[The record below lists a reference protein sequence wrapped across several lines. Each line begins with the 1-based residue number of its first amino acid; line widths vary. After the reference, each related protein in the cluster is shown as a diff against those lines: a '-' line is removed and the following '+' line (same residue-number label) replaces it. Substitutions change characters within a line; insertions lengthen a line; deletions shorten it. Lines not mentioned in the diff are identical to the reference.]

1 MFEVS
6 FDKRNVSSTEKNN
19 WVRLNTRNLS
29 NVTVTVTRTRLAGDH
44 LLRVNVEKDR
54 DKLMASLLPATKQ
67 TINRTYTG
75 HKDYEEVKDSF
86 LMPTL
91 PLGVYLI
98 KVENRLKRI
107 LHRNMLSTMLV
118 TSMS

>member
-1 MFEVS
+1 MSDV
-6 FDKRNVSSTEKNN
+6 VI
-19 WVRLNTRNLS
+19 
-29 NVTVTVTRTRLAGDH
+29 TVTRTKLSGNHSLSLGD
-44 LLRVNVEKDR
+44 KD
-54 DKLMASLLPATKQ
+54 DMVKVMASLLPATKQ
-67 TINRTYTG
+67 TIKRTYTG

-98 KVENRLKRI
+98 KIESLKRI
-107 LHRNMLSTMLV
+107 LHQNMLSIMLV

>member
-1 MFEVS
+1 MLGNHS
-6 FDKRNVSSTEKNN
+6 
-19 WVRLNTRNLS
+19 LNL
-29 NVTVTVTRTRLAGDH
+29 GD
-44 LLRVNVEKDR
+44 EKDMV
-54 DKLMASLLPATKQ
+54 KVMASLLPATKQ
-67 TINRTYTG
+67 TINRTFTG

-98 KVENRLKRI
+98 KVETPKKNFTPKYAFYYV
-107 LHRNMLSTMLV
+107 V